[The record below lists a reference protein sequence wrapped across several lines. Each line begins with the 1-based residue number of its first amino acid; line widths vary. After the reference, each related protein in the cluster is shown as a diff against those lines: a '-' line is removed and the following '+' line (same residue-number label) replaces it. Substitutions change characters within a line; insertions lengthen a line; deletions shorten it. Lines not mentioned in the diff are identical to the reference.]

1 MEWIYAV
8 VVLLAV
14 LWLMGW
20 RSRAR
25 QAGFPH
31 SYNLERPKHVAIIDE
46 VRERYA
52 TAMADQS
59 NEFADC
65 MFKPADLLPY
75 PKDEIR
81 KALTAL
87 LDFAEGRRDSTLLDE
102 HIRSPSIV
110 QVLRGSLMQL
120 ETYLDVPA
128 ADIPH
133 DPDANRE
140 FGLRWVQ
147 RREKE

>member
-25 QAGFPH
+25 QAGFPR

-75 PKDEIR
+75 PKNEIR

-87 LDFAEGRRDSTLLDE
+87 LDFAEDRRNSTLLDE
-102 HIRSPSIV
+102 RIRSPSIV

>member
-8 VVLLAV
+8 VVVLVV

-25 QAGFPH
+25 RAGFPR

-46 VRERYA
+46 IRERYA
-52 TAMADQS
+52 TTMADQS

-75 PKDEIR
+75 PKNEIR

-87 LDFAEGRRDSTLLDE
+87 LDFAEGRRNSTLLDE
-102 HIRSPSIV
+102 RIRSPSIV

-128 ADIPH
+128 TGIPH